1 MKLCIKYMTTPCC
14 KLYVVT
20 ELERRGII
28 INRFIANEV
37 FIEGNLIP
45 EQLTSFKKA
54 LLKYGLDLTKDK
66 NENFVEKVKFLIIE
80 KLHSNEGKSKK
91 IVFSIYLHDKLDLN
105 YCHISSA
112 FSLSEGETIEHF
124 SIGHTIEKVKAQ
136 LDYNELTISEIS
148 NKYNYSSVGHLTYQ
162 FKHVTGMT
170 PTIYKKRNNKKD

>member
-20 ELERRGII
+20 ILETMGII

-37 FIEGNLIP
+37 FIEGNLTP
-45 EQLTSFKKA
+45 EQLKSLKKA
-54 LLKYGLDLTKDK
+54 LLKYSLDLTKDK

-91 IVFSIYLHDKLDLN
+91 IVFSIYLHDKLGLN
-105 YCHISSA
+105 YCRISTA
-112 FSLSEGETIEHF
+112 FSTQEGETIEHF
-124 SIGHTIEKVKAQ
+124 SIYHTIGKVKEQ
-136 LDYNELTISEIS
+136 LDYNELTITEIS
-148 NKYNYSSVGHLTYQ
+148 NRYNYSSVGHLTYQ

-170 PTIYKKRNNKKD
+170 PTDYKNRNNKK